1 MRHSTVM
8 ASGGRS
14 IENPATGE
22 RVVFVRTAADT
33 GGELLEMENLWV
45 RADHRTAPHIHP
57 GMAETWE
64 VISGR
69 AGFRIGDRE
78 VVAGPGETVTAP
90 PGVPHHAWNL
100 SGGETLLR
108 ITMRPALRWE
118 EFVVRL
124 FTAPGPELLSEFP
137 EEIALPG

>member
-1 MRHSTVM
+1 MRHSTGM
-8 ASGGRS
+8 ATSGQS

-22 RVVFVRTAADT
+22 RVTFLRTSADT
-33 GGELLEMENLWV
+33 DGELLEMEDLWV

-57 GMAETWE
+57 KMEETWE
-64 VISGR
+64 VLSGR
-69 AGFRIGDRE
+69 AGFRIGDSE
-78 VVAGPGETVTAP
+78 EEAGPGETVTAP

-124 FTAPGPELLSEFP
+124 FTEPGPELLSDFP
-137 EEIALPG
+137 DEIALP